1 VGTADRRPSRAGP
14 PSRSR
19 GPGQV
24 LRRGFLRRCPVCGQ
38 GHLFRHWLRM
48 VPRCPRCAY
57 RFHRAP
63 GQWLGSW
70 FLNVCLA
77 QMVAVLFLIVA
88 VIAAWPNPLSPLVVA
103 GGVAATAAWVVFFFP
118 FSRTIWCAI
127 DLAMKPLEF
136 EDDVAPGFELEAE
149 IQAYLAEQ
157 QGRPA
162 PRRDE

>member
-1 VGTADRRPSRAGP
+1 VGSPDRRRSRE
-14 PSRSR
+14 SRST
-19 GPGQV
+19 GPGQI
-24 LRRGFLRRCPVCGQ
+24 LKRGFLRRCPVCGQ
-38 GHLFRHWLRM
+38 GHLFRHWVRM

-77 QMVAVLFLIVA
+77 QMVAVLFLIIA
-88 VIAAWPNPLSPLVVA
+88 VIAAWPDPLDPLVVA
-103 GGVAATAAWVVFFFP
+103 GGVLATAGWVVFFFP

-136 EDDVAPGFELEAE
+136 EDDVAPGFELEDE
-149 IQAYLAEQ
+149 IQAYLAERRRRQ
-157 QGRPA
+157 AGERPDA
-162 PRRDE
+162 GG